1 MPLLRLQLHPLKK
14 TPKQNT
20 REQVAGVLQET
31 LKAVR
36 IHDQVVNR
44 YDYALWKITRCFAC
58 GLRADAASLAAMA
71 ACVNEAHGKTVILSE
86 EAATRENIIRL
97 ANFSYD
103 SAPKNVISAGRHRG
117 LTFWPWTYET
127 MEARQAF
134 AEDYLFGMSGL
145 TTDYAW
151 WTENLLEEIESK
163 DITLRAGEAL
173 PKPLG
178 RNKRNERFRL
188 ETAEAVKAEDL
199 PDGTSLML
207 WRYKANL
214 QLGDESFGSYYLYSE
229 PFLLRTEPV
238 SPDLPKTGDA
248 GQPFLWLTLMLI
260 GVSGLGTALMKR
272 MRK

>member
-1 MPLLRLQLHPLKK
+1 
-14 TPKQNT
+14 
-20 REQVAGVLQET
+20 
-31 LKAVR
+31 
-36 IHDQVVNR
+36 
-44 YDYALWKITRCFAC
+44 
-58 GLRADAASLAAMA
+58 MA